1 MHAVLLKHCAAHG
14 FCAEERELSLW
25 ELVVSTVRCWC
36 RPEGDLMYR
45 PDGAART
52 AAAVPSS
59 GKKKK

>member
-1 MHAVLLKHCAAHG
+1 VHAVLLKHCAAHG

-45 PDGAART
+45 PD
-52 AAAVPSS
+52 
-59 GKKKK
+59 